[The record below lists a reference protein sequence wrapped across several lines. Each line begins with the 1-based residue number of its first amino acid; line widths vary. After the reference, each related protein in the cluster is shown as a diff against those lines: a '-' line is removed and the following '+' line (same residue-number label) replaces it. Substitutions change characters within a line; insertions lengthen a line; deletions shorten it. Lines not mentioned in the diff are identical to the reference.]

1 MGLEIPSAKAP
12 RCPGAFVFGSPRR
25 SSYNPPVSE
34 YFCYIIECADGTLYT
49 GITND
54 PGRRLREH
62 ELGRGARY
70 TRSRR
75 PLHLAYVEEQPDL
88 KTAMR
93 RERAIKALSRE
104 RKLALIATQPMGE
117 PAKYGR
123 RGK

>member
-1 MGLEIPSAKAP
+1 M
-12 RCPGAFVFGSPRR
+12 
-25 SSYNPPVSE
+25 SE

-62 ELGRGARY
+62 ELGHGARY

-75 PLHLAYVEEQPDL
+75 PLHLAYLEEQPDL

-104 RKLALIATQPMGE
+104 RKLALIATQPIDE
-117 PAKYGR
+117 PAKHDK